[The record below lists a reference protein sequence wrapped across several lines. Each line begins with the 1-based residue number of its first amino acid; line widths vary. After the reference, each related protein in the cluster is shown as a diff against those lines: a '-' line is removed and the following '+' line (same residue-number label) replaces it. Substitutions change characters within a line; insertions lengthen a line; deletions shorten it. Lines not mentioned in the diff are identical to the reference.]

1 MEENKKETVR
11 RTIIPIDF
19 GAIWVAIKK
28 YKKLYY
34 KTLGFAFVIALIIG
48 FSIPKTYN

>member
-34 KTLGFAFVIALIIG
+34 KTLGTAFKDL
-48 FSIPKTYN
+48 